1 MIVSGLLFALMAPVS
16 VFAQSTA
23 PTAVNGI
30 YPVGTQNQGGSTLG
44 TQNTATLTGLGLNQ
58 GVTFDVTGRI
68 TNVASPFV
76 AAWRAGIWFPN
87 SAQIGFQTQ
96 STIVPEGDEATYTV
110 NFSQTVYGL
119 TFRMED
125 INFYDSFI
133 INAFDAAG
141 NVIPLTVAANISA
154 SGTEVAV
161 TQQGQGIYVTETDGT
176 TTAGQIFV
184 DFRAPL
190 SLGIKRIVFT
200 KVGKSLTGYNANTTL
215 YLTTFGWDVQKDY
228 SDAPASYGD
237 ATHRLVSGIRLGAAI
252 DIETASQASAGASG
266 DDTTGVDD
274 EDGVS
279 ALPPLALGSSTYT
292 IPAANISATGTGR
305 LHAWVDFNR
314 DGAFQSTEYA
324 TVTVAAGVLSGN
336 LVFSGLPAMTV
347 GTTFARFRF
356 TSDAA
361 ITSSTPGGV
370 ATNGEVED
378 YQLQIQPSADL
389 AVTKTNA
396 VTSVNA
402 ASTTIYTVTVTN
414 NGPASV
420 TGAILTD
427 AAAAGLTKT
436 LVACSATPGQC
447 TAGTTPSIAQ
457 LESGYA
463 LPALASGQTYQIA
476 VTATVTATSGS
487 VANVAGIAV
496 PSGTV
501 DPASANNTATDTDS
515 VTPVVDL
522 VITKTNGVT
531 TLISGS
537 TTTYTVTVT
546 YDGPSS
552 VTGALVQDTPGSGLT
567 CLGTDPVTISGSGVP
582 AGSFTISNLTGSGIA
597 LGTLASG
604 QTATLTYSCKVN

>member
-1 MIVSGLLFALMAPVS
+1 MSVLLFALLFAAPA
-16 VFAQSTA
+16 FAQSTA
-23 PTAVNGI
+23 PASVNGP
-30 YPVGTQNQGGSTLG
+30 YPVGTLNQGGSTSG

-58 GVTFDVTGRI
+58 GVTFDITGQI

-76 AAWRAGIWFPN
+76 AAWRSGIWFPN
-87 SAQIGFQTQ
+87 STQIGFQTR
-96 STIVPEGDEATYTV
+96 STIVPDGDEATYTV

-119 TFRMED
+119 TFRMD
-125 INFYDSFI
+125 DLNFYDSFVV
-133 INAFDAAG
+133 NAYDAAG
-141 NVIPLTVAANISA
+141 NVIPLTVADNISA
-154 SGTEVAV
+154 FGTELAV
-161 TQQGQGIYVTETDGT
+161 TQQGQGIYVTETNGT
-176 TTAGQIFV
+176 TTAGQIHV

-190 SLGIKRIVFT
+190 SVGIKRIVLSR
-200 KVGKSLTGYNANTTL
+200 VGKSLAGYNANTTL

-237 ATHRLVSGIRLGAAI
+237 ATHRLVSGIQLGAAI
-252 DIETASQASAGASG
+252 DIETASQASADATG
-266 DDTTGVDD
+266 DDSNGVDD

-279 ALPPLALGSSTYT
+279 ALPPLALGSATYT

-305 LHAWVDFNR
+305 LHAWIDFNR
-314 DGAFQSTEYA
+314 DGVFQATEY
-324 TVTVAAGVLSGN
+324 TSVNVASGVLSGN

-414 NGPASV
+414 NGPSSV

-436 LVACSATPGQC
+436 LVACSGTPGQC
-447 TAGTTPSIAQ
+447 TGGTTPSIAQ

-463 LPALASGQTYQIA
+463 LPALASGQSYQIS

-487 VANVAGIAV
+487 VANVVSIAA

-522 VITKTNGVT
+522 VTTKTNGVT

-546 YDGPSS
+546 NDGPSS

-567 CLGTDPVTISGSGVP
+567 CLGTDPVSISGSGVP

-597 LGTLASG
+597 LGTLDPG